1 MVVMSEFVVVIVA
14 VWLSQHHHHRRLT
27 YPLPFPANAANHICQ
42 SSRGWYLKREGG

>member
-14 VWLSQHHHHRRLT
+14 VRLSQQQHRLT